1 MSGTSMGGTGGAG
14 GTFDLTGHVAV
25 VTGGGRGLGRAI
37 ATGLARHGARLV
49 LCGRNEETVRA
60 AADELGRDGTE
71 VLAVAADVSREE
83 DVIRLR
89 DAAMARF
96 GQVDVLVNN
105 AGVNPIYRGIE
116 KTSLA
121 DWQHILDV
129 NLTGVFLCCKHI
141 GGAMAERGYG
151 SVISISSVAGHVG
164 LRRSVPYCATKGGVE
179 LLTKALALD
188 WAGKGVRVNC
198 IAPGYFETDLTAGMR
213 ANETLAG
220 ALKGQTPM
228 GRFGTDA
235 DIVGAAVFLAGPA
248 GSYVTG
254 QSLLVDGGWT
264 AA

>member
-1 MSGTSMGGTGGAG
+1 MSGSGGGGTP
-14 GTFDLTGHVAV
+14 FDLSGHVAV

-49 LCGRNEETVRA
+49 LCGRTESTVRDA
-60 AADELGRDGTE
+60 AEALGQDGAE

-83 DVIRLR
+83 DVVRLR
-89 DAAMARF
+89 DAAVQRF
-96 GQVDVLVNN
+96 GHVDVLVNN

-121 DWQHILDV
+121 EWQHILDV
-129 NLTGVFLCCKHI
+129 NLTGVFLCCKHL
-141 GGAMAERGYG
+141 GGAMAERGRG
-151 SVISISSVAGHVG
+151 SVVTISSIAGHVG

-248 GSYVTG
+248 SSYMTG
-254 QSLLVDGGWT
+254 QSLIVDGGWT